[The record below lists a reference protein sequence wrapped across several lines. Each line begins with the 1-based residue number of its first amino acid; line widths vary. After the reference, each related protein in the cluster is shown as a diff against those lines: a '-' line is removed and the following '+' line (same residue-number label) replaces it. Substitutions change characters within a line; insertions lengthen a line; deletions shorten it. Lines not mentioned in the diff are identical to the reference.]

1 MLIRNAQNAAP
12 VGSVG
17 HGNGITHFPSHLT
30 GPAQQPVLGLGR
42 GAAGNTA
49 FGQVV
54 LPSRILGPN
63 AAALGIPGLCQLQQQ
78 NNRLMGT

>member
-1 MLIRNAQNAAP
+1 MIRNAQNAAP

-17 HGNGITHFPSHLT
+17 RGNGITHFPSHLT
-30 GPAQQPVLGLGR
+30 GPAQQSVLGLGR
-42 GAAGNTA
+42 GAPGNAA

-54 LPSRILGPN
+54 LPSRMLGAHP
-63 AAALGIPGLCQLQQQ
+63 AVLGIPDLRQLQQQ